1 MALPRYYHLRDPIEH
16 LVVHVTLRKVTEGD
30 ASRMTRDEW
39 TRSFQ
44 WQEKVFS
51 PAEFCRFNTR
61 ATGDVVVQ
69 SAKAA
74 SALEVEYKHIIAQR
88 QEANE
93 EILDRTAEAVLFSY
107 TDRDN
112 YVPSTETARA
122 VSTSKEPLSDMALA
136 AIALQR
142 HAPSTHAATRE
153 VAFKTM
159 YLMASLDIPSDL
171 YKRKK
176 KLKQIR
182 DLDDHVLCE
191 LRYYPRARLLVCRP
205 GFSQDT
211 KGAADIV
218 YLEPSSLQSKRGN
231 HYEFVLVNAQNLHP
245 DDSYT
250 QLQVALELDRLQAAA
265 DDRARQAFET
275 RCGMAGVAVPSS
287 SIVSYVDVVAT
298 ALLTRDDEGLLL
310 GRPMYMQYVVFLDK
324 SDGKWVGP
332 PETWDPID
340 ARFVL
345 QSGCTQQCLPRKGV
359 LHWSLPLE
367 VTVKLA
373 ALNDGQYIHPPT
385 VRLSLQLLCRDAWE
399 RHYVQ
404 GYGSVCLPTTPGRY
418 EAISIELWRP
428 RLPSVAAERR
438 NFFLGGEGQLQ
449 SLFDVHKASFGLQT
463 DGAGSVL
470 VRASVLHQSSV
481 VEAITESKELRLIK
495 RGVDEILAKVRAA
508 KPDRTDR
515 KVSAVSSIL
524 DQLREKRLLP
534 ASQSH

>member
-30 ASRMTRDEW
+30 ASRAGRTTRDEW

-51 PAEFCRFNTR
+51 PAEFRRFNTR
-61 ATGDVVVQ
+61 AAGDVVVQ

-74 SALEVEYKHIIAQR
+74 SALEVEYKHTIAQR

-93 EILDRTAEAVLFSY
+93 EILDVTADAVLYSY

-112 YVPSTETARA
+112 YVPSSETTRA
-122 VSTSKEPLSDMALA
+122 ISTSTEPLSDMAMA

-142 HAPSTHAATRE
+142 HAPSTHVATRE
-153 VAFKTM
+153 VAFTTM

-176 KLKQIR
+176 KLNQIR

-205 GFSQDT
+205 GFSRETQ
-211 KGAADIV
+211 GATDFV
-218 YLEPSSLQSKRGN
+218 CLEPSSLQSKRGS
-231 HYEFVLVNAQNLHP
+231 HYEYILVNAQNLHP

-250 QLQVALELDRLQAAA
+250 QLQVARELDRLQAAA
-265 DDRARQAFET
+265 DDRARKAFEA
-275 RCGMAGVAVPSS
+275 RCGFAGVAEPSS

-298 ALLTRDDEGLLL
+298 TLLTRDDEGLLL
-310 GRPMYMQYVVFLDK
+310 GRPRYLQYVVFLDK
-324 SDGKWVGP
+324 TDGTWVGP

-345 QSGCTQQCLPRKGV
+345 QSGCTQQCLPRNGL
-359 LHWSLPLE
+359 LHWSLPLQ
-367 VTVKLA
+367 VTVTLA
-373 ALNDGQYIHPPT
+373 ALHET
-385 VRLSLQLLCRDAWE
+385 VPRHGCAYAWE
-399 RHYVQ
+399 RHYVE
-404 GYGSVCLPTTPGRY
+404 GYGSVCLPTMPGRY
-418 EAISIELWRP
+418 DAISIELWRP

-449 SLFDVHKASFGLQT
+449 SLFDVHKASFGLET
-463 DGAGSVL
+463 DSAGSVL
-470 VRASVLHQSSV
+470 LRASVLHQSNV
-481 VEAITESKELRLIK
+481 VDVITESKELRIIK

-508 KPDRTDR
+508 KPGRTDR

-534 ASQSH
+534 AT